1 MAVASSPE
9 VLGALAHDLR
19 WTIVG
24 LLAPG
29 DLRTSE
35 LVSRTGEAPSLVSYH
50 LARLRDAGLVSARR
64 STADGRDSYQV
75 LDLDA
80 LGQALADMATR
91 IHPSLG
97 QVMSDMAA
105 RIHPSLVQAMADT
118 ATRIHPSFVQAPSAR
133 RGPSAD
139 LADPLGSESGPRV
152 SARVV
157 FICSGNS
164 ARSPM
169 AAGWLNHL
177 GAGRV
182 TALSAGVTPRP
193 LHPLAVAAMAEHG
206 VDISAHQATH
216 LDAFADQRFTR
227 VITLCDRAREN
238 CGELPAAPVA
248 AHWSIPDPSRAHPP
262 DLDAF
267 RATASE
273 LRTRVRYLLPMLA
286 EASAR
291 T

>member
-9 VLGALAHDLR
+9 VLGVLAHDLR

-24 LLAPG
+24 LLVPG

-35 LVSRTGEAPSLVSYH
+35 LVSRTGQAPSLVSYH

-64 STADGRDSYQV
+64 STADGRDSYHT

-80 LGQALADMATR
+80 LSRAVAGMATT
-91 IHPSLG
+91 IHPGLL
-97 QVMSDMAA
+97 AEA
-105 RIHPSLVQAMADT
+105 
-118 ATRIHPSFVQAPSAR
+118 
-133 RGPSAD
+133 
-139 LADPLGSESGPRV
+139 ADPPAPRITAQV
-152 SARVV
+152 L

-182 TALSAGVTPRP
+182 TARSAGVTPRP

-206 VDISAHQATH
+206 VDISGHQATL
-216 LDAFADQRFTR
+216 LDALADHRFTR

-248 AHWSIPDPSRAHPP
+248 VHWSIPDPARAHPA

-267 RATASE
+267 RATAKE
-273 LRTRVRYLLPMLA
+273 LRTRVRHLLPILA
-286 EASAR
+286 ESSG
-291 T
+291 

>member
-1 MAVASSPE
+1 MPVAPSPS
-9 VLGALAHDLR
+9 VLGVLAHDLR

-24 LLAPG
+24 LLVPG

-35 LVSRTGEAPSLVSYH
+35 IVERTGQPPSLVSYH

-64 STADGRDSYQV
+64 SSADGRDSYHC

-80 LGQALADMATR
+80 LGQAMAGAAGL
-91 IHPSLG
+91 IHPGLLSIAG
-97 QVMSDMAA
+97 RAQQAA
-105 RIHPSLVQAMADT
+105 GVARQA
-118 ATRIHPSFVQAPSAR
+118 
-133 RGPSAD
+133 GPGIQSSSRPVTSRPGDRAEV
-139 LADPLGSESGPRV
+139 L
-152 SARVV
+152 

-177 GAGRV
+177 GGGLV
-182 TALSAGVTPRP
+182 TARSAGVTPAR

-206 VDISAHQATH
+206 VDIAGHQATPVSACA
-216 LDAFADQRFTR
+216 DSAFTQ

-238 CGELPAAPVA
+238 CGELLTTAAAV
-248 AHWSIPDPSRAHPP
+248 HWSIPNPAQAHPA

-267 RATASE
+267 RATARE
-273 LRTRVRYLLPMLA
+273 LRTRVGYLLPALG
-286 EASAR
+286 AR
-291 T
+291 TYAAGKPGSGT